1 MKCFSIVM
9 HPRMGALGFF
19 SILLPAIVFA
29 GVRIT
34 LSSNETAHTF
44 KTPIDALS
52 VRLDNNQPVSVRA
65 KIGETWTA
73 WQHFT
78 VENEQDPTLRESNLV
93 LFPASVSEI
102 QIDGKIADADM
113 HPIRVSHALP
123 SYQIAS
129 TTMTMTP
136 HILTRADWGADTSFL
151 YTKPSASS
159 SSNGT
164 TSNSQDETSAPL
176 QQTSQRIAD
185 CQQAQQNYP
194 QEFKTVNHQTKD
206 SAGNTYRWAHDYS
219 PSVKLIVVHHTAID
233 NTGDNRPG
241 IEKVRA
247 LYQYHAN
254 SRGWGDI
261 GYHYV
266 IDSDGQI
273 YEGKSGGPYVV
284 GGHAYCNNVGTIGI
298 AMLGNFDDE
307 DPTQAQVHSLQWL
320 VSDLGTMYD
329 IDLTKNTTEHGKTL
343 PPVVGHRDLL
353 STDCPGYYLYGALAQ
368 VRQNVIAS
376 NLLADVTFPAPIN
389 NMVASTKPFVDQSQ
403 NRRQQRVASL
413 PPSVRKPLIQTGVT
427 PMGSTDL
434 SGRPSDSVL
443 FTIRYIAGDST
454 EKARS
459 AVADI
464 ASSDPSL
471 TLWEE
476 LNGSFVTVRD
486 QLLLPDTLPAHG
498 SVQIRLKAELPFNA
512 GTSTLTIGQTQFTV
526 TAAGRR
532 QLGARGKEVIP
543 ESVVRA
549 SLTQSL
555 RNNRRP
561 VSVRRAMSTSSES
574 PSQGDPTTTTGSASS
589 SDSTSPT
596 IRVLITSENRI
607 VTLSLEDYMM
617 GIGEEPDTEPYEKQR
632 AFAIAARTYAA
643 YYLSPD
649 HRKFPGQDYDAT
661 DDPATFQKYSGPTY
675 TQNNPNW
682 VKAVQS
688 TAGMVLTKNGQLIK
702 PPYFSSDDGRTRS
715 PSEANWGN
723 FPFSEIFTSK
733 PDPWCKGL
741 PLNGHGVGMSG
752 CGAKEQA
759 LSGKTAEE
767 ILLYY
772 YPTTVLQALSQL

>member
-1 MKCFSIVM
+1 
-9 HPRMGALGFF
+9 MGALGFF

-151 YTKPSASS
+151 YTMASASS

-759 LSGKTAEE
+759 LSGKTAED